1 MLKMFLGHIYHE
13 VLNRC
18 HRRNRGN
25 NRKRAQPC
33 EEKVW
38 QIRDDKR
45 GRRERE
51 SSVRELDDPMRQ

>member
-51 SSVRELDDPMRQ
+51 QCERIG